1 MDDLKDIER
10 KYEAIENASGR
21 NVDMIFMTGL
31 MATGIWQGVLQLAR
45 INETLRQ
52 MRKEENAQGI
62 QKRA

>member
-45 INETLRQ
+45 INETLCQ

>member
-52 MRKEENAQGI
+52 MRRKT
-62 QKRA
+62 